1 MGRDDRD
8 ADDEGEHERLPSTE
22 EGGSTESESP
32 PPTPRDDHP
41 SIPSFRVSGEG
52 GHWSEE
58 AQLNLGGVSP
68 ALRTKER
75 RRAEVALEGATSHR
89 VRRGRSFTSLL
100 VPQVGQANYDR
111 EDTIAEVITP
121 PPSDIET
128 GDIPYGPTLSTFPP
142 TTSSTLTPS
151 GPPKAL
157 RDFIPQIGL
166 LLFLFLSSFAVIAGL
181 VATLPGLHIPHAVAD
196 LPELTAAL
204 STYRASSYLAEVHL
218 FTVLTALFLWKQC
231 FSIPGS
237 ILTNVLF
244 GALYG

>member
-1 MGRDDRD
+1 M
-8 ADDEGEHERLPSTE
+8 
-22 EGGSTESESP
+22 
-32 PPTPRDDHP
+32 
-41 SIPSFRVSGEG
+41 
-52 GHWSEE
+52 
-58 AQLNLGGVSP
+58 NLGGVSP
-68 ALRTKER
+68 ALRTKDR

-100 VPQVGQANYDR
+100 VPQVGQGER
-111 EDTIAEVITP
+111 EETITEVITP

-142 TTSSTLTPS
+142 TSSPSLTPS
-151 GPPKAL
+151 DSPKTL
-157 RDFIPQIGL
+157 RDFIPQVGL
-166 LLFLFLSSFAVIAGL
+166 LVLLFFSSFAVIAGL
-181 VATLPGLHIPHAVAD
+181 VATLPGLRIPHAVAD

-204 STYRASSYLAEVHL
+204 SNYRASSYLAEVHL